1 MADLE
6 SVLESQRAAAEAFKT
21 AALAV
26 ADDLW
31 NVPRAPGKWSPAQL
45 TDHVGVATRVARG
58 AVSGNAKFGSIPKF
72 FRWLPRKFYLD
83 KVLRD
88 GALPKK
94 GFGPAAFAPAQQPRP
109 RPELCSQLDAE
120 IAAFAQLARD
130 LTKAGQVTFEHG
142 VFGTVPIAD
151 YVRFNALHLDHH
163 REQLPGAK

>member
-6 SVLESQRAAAEAFKT
+6 TVLAAQLTAAEAFKA

-26 ADDLW
+26 PDDLW

-45 TDHVGVATRVARG
+45 TDHVAVATRVARG
-58 AVSGNAKFGSIPKF
+58 AMSGNAKFGAIPKF
-72 FRWLPRKFYLD
+72 LRWLPRKFYLD
-83 KVLRD
+83 KVLRE

-94 GFGPAAFAPAQQPRP
+94 SGGPPAFAPAHQPMP
-109 RPELCSQLDAE
+109 RPELCTQLDSE

-130 LTKAGQVTFEHG
+130 LTTAGHSTFEHG
-142 VFGTVPIAD
+142 FFGTVQIAD